1 MHDLDHNEDRL
12 RGTYE
17 FPFEFHHIEPNHP
30 RYVMSYHWH
39 VEYEIIRI
47 LKGSLSV
54 TLDEK
59 SFTATAGDIIFIHSG
74 ILHSGIPEDCVYQ
87 CIVFDGNTFLKYNSV
102 CATYMQKI
110 IHQEILIYHHFS
122 PKYKEICDTV
132 NSIFDALW
140 MKPAGYEMTVVGQF
154 YHFFGIVFGNHYY
167 LESLRKTRRDY
178 KRIVQLKQVVEFI
191 EKNYASPIT
200 LQELSASVSM
210 SPKYFCRF
218 FSEMTHQTPMD
229 YLNRQRIEQAC
240 CQLATTDDSITE
252 IAYRNGFNDLSYFIR
267 TFKKYKGITPG
278 KYKRR

>member
-1 MHDLDHNEDRL
+1 MDNFTTFRIGFLVIITTWKACGKPD
-12 RGTYE
+12 
-17 FPFEFHHIEPNHP
+17 
-30 RYVMSYHWH
+30 
-39 VEYEIIRI
+39 EI
-47 LKGSLSV
+47 
-54 TLDEK
+54 
-59 SFTATAGDIIFIHSG
+59 
-74 ILHSGIPEDCVYQ
+74 
-87 CIVFDGNTFLKYNSV
+87 
-102 CATYMQKI
+102 
-110 IHQEILIYHHFS
+110 
-122 PKYKEICDTV
+122 
-132 NSIFDALW
+132 
-140 MKPAGYEMTVVGQF
+140 
-154 YHFFGIVFGNHYY
+154 
-167 LESLRKTRRDY
+167 Y